1 MRMQH
6 LFKILLIV
14 CLNPWSPCFAAT
26 QETVVR
32 NIPLAAPLNDPIAEY
47 SGMTWCGDR
56 LFLIPQYPK
65 RLGKKHSASD
75 RSYFYTLAKQDI
87 LDFLQG
93 RRTQAL
99 QGQAIELLEGSV
111 RARTLAFDGFEAAA
125 CDGKTLWL
133 TIESVGLFQ
142 RFRRFRRFSSFLV
155 PADIVEQN
163 NGKTTLVLQT
173 DRIKKLGSQSKLEN
187 KGDEAL
193 TIWKQQVITFHEVN
207 SSTVINQPVA
217 QAFNKHSGEKA
228 LYKFPHIPY
237 RLTDATTVD
246 QQGRFWGINY
256 RYNRDQFSDDIV
268 DTIAQQ
274 HGQGQ
279 SHQRYDNVER
289 LLEFQIDEGGVYL
302 VNQPPIQLEMTSS
315 EGRNWEAIVR
325 LDDLGFLIATDKY
338 PGSLLGFV
346 PLK

>member
-1 MRMQH
+1 MQR
-6 LFKILLIV
+6 LLKVLLTV
-14 CLNPWSPCFAAT
+14 CLSTWSLCLAAAE
-26 QETVVR
+26 ETAVR
-32 NIPLAAPLNDPIAEY
+32 IIPLAAPLNDRIAEY

-56 LFLIPQYPK
+56 LILIPQYPK
-65 RLGKKHSASD
+65 RLAKKHFTPGSN
-75 RSYFYTLAKQDI
+75 YFYSLAKQDI

-99 QGQAIELLEGSV
+99 QGQAIELLEGNV
-111 RARTLAFDGFEAAA
+111 RAHTLIFDGFEGAA
-125 CDGKTLWL
+125 CDGNTLWL

-142 RFRRFRRFSSFLV
+142 RFKRFRRFSSFLV
-155 PADIVEQN
+155 PAEIREN
-163 NGKTTLVLQT
+163 NGNTTLVVQT
-173 DRIKKLGSQSKLEN
+173 DRLQKLGSQSKLEN

-207 SSTVINQPVA
+207 SNTVINQPVA
-217 QAFNKHSGEKA
+217 QAFDKRSGEKS
-228 LYKFPHIPY
+228 LYSFPHIPF
-237 RLTDATTVD
+237 RLTDTTAVD
-246 QQGRFWGINY
+246 QHGRFWGINY
-256 RYNRDQFSDDIV
+256 RYNRDVFSDDLA
-268 DTIAQQ
+268 DPIAEQ

-279 SHQRYDNVER
+279 SHKRYDNVER
-289 LLEFQIDEGGVYL
+289 LLQFQISENKISL
-302 VNQPPIQLEMTSS
+302 VNEPPIQLQMTSV

>member
-1 MRMQH
+1 MRTQH
-6 LFKILLIV
+6 LLKILLII
-14 CLNPWSPCFAAT
+14 CLSHLSPCFVAA

-65 RLGKKHSASD
+65 RLAKKHSASN

-99 QGQAIELLEGSV
+99 QGQAIELLEGTT
-111 RARTLAFDGFEAAA
+111 RAHSLIFDGYEGAA

-142 RFRRFRRFSSFLV
+142 RFRRFRRFSGFLV
-155 PADIVEQN
+155 PADIVEN

-173 DRIKKLGSQSKLEN
+173 ERIKKLGSQSKLEN

-207 SSTVINQPVA
+207 SSTVIDQPVA
-217 QAFNKHSGEKA
+217 QAFNKYSGEKA
-228 LYKFPHIPY
+228 LYKFPHIPF
-237 RLTDATTVD
+237 RLTDATSVD

-256 RYNRDQFSDDIV
+256 KYNRDVFSDDKV
-268 DTIAQQ
+268 DAIAEQY
-274 HGQGQ
+274 GQGQ

-289 LLEFQIDEGGVYL
+289 LLEFQIDEDRVSL
-302 VNQPPIQLEMTSS
+302 VNQPPIQLQMTNK